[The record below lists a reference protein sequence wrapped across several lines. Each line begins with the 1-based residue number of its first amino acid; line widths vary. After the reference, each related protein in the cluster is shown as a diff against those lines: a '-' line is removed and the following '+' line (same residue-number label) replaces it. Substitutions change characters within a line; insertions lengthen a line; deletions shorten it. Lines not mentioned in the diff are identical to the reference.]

1 MLIQLMML
9 PMWGL
14 ITLLINLFPVIESF
28 PTTFGAVTNIIGYG
42 CAIIGTDF
50 FLSILGNIIFWLSVQ
65 LSWALIE
72 WIYKKIPGLN

>member
-42 CAIIGTDF
+42 CAIIGLAQPITS
-50 FLSILGNIIFWLSVQ
+50 LTKEPRTIKHS
-65 LSWALIE
+65 
-72 WIYKKIPGLN
+72 